1 MKAKKIAALLLASS
15 MALSLV
21 ACGGKQATQTDST
34 SATEAEETAAAEDAA
49 KEEPAEEAA
58 SEVSID
64 FEDGVFGFV
73 GNDKTVNSAAGDST
87 FSVEDYNG
95 GKALKI
101 TSSGKA
107 IYAGIQADA
116 LLGDKASEL
125 KTVEMT
131 VGTENPDGTFYSTA
145 GNIYGFT
152 GEKNNKSNTAWS
164 VYLETANPK
173 TISYTVPDGETFGA
187 GNYLVLSLENDTGK
201 DKGATPANLYVADI
215 TFKDASGNVLA
226 ADTSAEY
233 VAADTGSDR
242 SNLCALT
249 DVVEF
254 EGFAVSGDGWSQAGF
269 TMPQEILD
277 ALVPGSVVE
286 ITYSSENGD
295 MWVVMNEAAA
305 GWMRVGQGNADGSG
319 SDSAYINNSKTTAQ
333 ITFEQI
339 AALCSDDVST
349 WGTTMQC
356 EASGAWEVYSVKV
369 GKKAPSY
376 ALTNAVE
383 FPDFAVSGDGWSQAG
398 FTMPQEIIDAL
409 VPGSAVEVTYSSEN
423 GEIWLVMNEAAVG
436 WSRVGQGN
444 YDGSGSDAA
453 VCDGSKA
460 YITYEQI
467 AAICGDDVSTW
478 GTTMQCEASGA
489 WEVYGVRV
497 GTASEFKM
505 INNLVQVPDS
515 AASGDGW
522 SQAGFTM
529 PQEMIDALVPG
540 SVVTISYTSENGEL
554 WVVMNEAAVGWSRVG
569 QGNYDGSGS
578 DSAVCDG
585 KTCQVT
591 YEQIAAICGDDVATW
606 GTTMQCEAS
615 GAWEVYSVAVG
626 QSTE

>member
-34 SATEAEETAAAEDAA
+34 SATEAEETADAAAGDAA
-49 KEEPAEEAA
+49 KEEAVEEASA
-58 SEVSID
+58 EVSID
-64 FEDGVFGFV
+64 FEDGAFGFV

-116 LLGDKASEL
+116 LLGDKASDL

-131 VGTENPDGTFYSTA
+131 VGTENPDGTFYSSA

-152 GEKNNKSNTAWS
+152 GEKNNKSNAAWS

-356 EASGAWEVYSVKV
+356 EASGAWEVY
-369 GKKAPSY
+369 
-376 ALTNAVE
+376 
-383 FPDFAVSGDGWSQAG
+383 
-398 FTMPQEIIDAL
+398 
-409 VPGSAVEVTYSSEN
+409 
-423 GEIWLVMNEAAVG
+423 
-436 WSRVGQGN
+436 
-444 YDGSGSDAA
+444 
-453 VCDGSKA
+453 
-460 YITYEQI
+460 
-467 AAICGDDVSTW
+467 
-478 GTTMQCEASGA
+478 
-489 WEVYGVRV
+489 GVRV
-497 GTASEFKM
+497 GTASEFRM

-515 AASGDGW
+515 AVSGDGW

-591 YEQIAAICGDDVATW
+591 YEQIAAICGDDVSTW

-626 QSTE
+626 QSAE